1 MQSSELGRIHER
13 PTLADMLDGLARQ
26 ASGRDVSLER
36 QQFEA
41 LLQYAL
47 EDSGGDYGFVLSPA
61 GAGAY
66 AEQFVKLGA
75 AVERDKAGRLMACH
89 DTLTDRRPDP
99 MVLSV
104 MRLNRG
110 VQGKPT
116 DIGLPL
122 CLPGSHPPI
131 RYFLMVPMQT
141 GVSLTS
147 VLFIANPTV
156 ELREQGCKTTMSRLQ
171 DMCSILSTRLHS
183 ELASVGNQMQSPG
196 ADDGARHYVQ
206 LMNASLNAVVIVDS
220 AGKITAFNPAA
231 ETLFGRDSVHALG
244 TSLDRYLPTEFLM
257 PILKRAVSTDLDSPP
272 QSVLPINQRSVTA
285 IAESGCSIHLKTSAY
300 FTRLEPMVYT
310 TFVFEHEST
319 TAGVPDTSTGHQHF
333 KALTNVAPV
342 GIIQLAADWTCDYA
356 NDMWCQLSG
365 LSMDESIGEGWVD
378 SLHAE
383 DVVDALVELREALS
397 ESRIFSKNIR
407 LQRPTGD
414 ISWVSLSATATLNDL
429 GQFTGCL
436 LVMLDI
442 TETHKA
448 SERLRYA
455 ATHDVLTGLA
465 NRTSFLDNLQ
475 ARLDSMRLRVRTA
488 LLYLDLDGFKTV
500 NDTLGH
506 DCGDELLRQVAY
518 RLQSATRAE
527 DICAR
532 LGGDEFT
539 IILTSA
545 CSMEEVCAI
554 AETIVRGFNQTFE
567 VFDNDLHLS
576 ISIGIAL
583 ADEHSGSSDAFI
595 KQADTALYKAKASGR
610 SRWIVY
616 TQEFQHED
624 KQRSALG
631 ARIRRATERHEFT
644 LVYQPQFRIDDQ
656 SIISFEALLR
666 WAPSDMPSP
675 DTQLLVSVLE
685 ESGLINDVGQWVLE
699 TACQQHRRWLDMGMI
714 DESCTISVNVSAAQ
728 LSLAN
733 FTSRLQRIL
742 ERSNLPARCLD
753 IEITESALIEK
764 NSSCIRVM
772 NEIKAMGVQLSLDD
786 FGTGYASLAYL
797 TRLPIDFLKID
808 KSFVMAMDS
817 DGTSRTIVMSVLAMA
832 GALDIDVVA
841 EGIENEGTLEQ
852 LREAGCR
859 YGQGFLVARP
869 LPVNEIETLMMKERY
884 RNADVAELT

>member
-1 MQSSELGRIHER
+1 MHTCELGHIHER
-13 PTLADMLDGLARQ
+13 LTLADVLDRLERTAVD
-26 ASGRDVSLER
+26 SDVSQER

-41 LLQYAL
+41 LLRFAL
-47 EDSGGDYGFVLSPA
+47 EASGGNYGFVLSPA
-61 GAGAY
+61 GTGAY

-75 AVERDKAGRLMACH
+75 AVERDKSGRLLACH

-99 MVLSV
+99 MILSV

-116 DIGLPL
+116 DIGLPH

-131 RYFLMVPMQT
+131 RNFLMVPMQT

-147 VLFIANPTV
+147 VLFVANPVV
-156 ELREQGCKTTMSRLQ
+156 ENEEQEGGSTLSRVQAMCELLSARLQ
-171 DMCSILSTRLHS
+171 GR
-183 ELASVGNQMQSPG
+183 LASTSNQMQSAG
-196 ADDGARHYVQ
+196 LDDGARHYVQ

-220 AGKITAFNPAA
+220 SGKITAFNPAA
-231 ETLFGRDSVHALG
+231 ETLFGRDSVQALN

-257 PILKRAVSTDLDSPP
+257 PILKRADSMDLDSPP
-272 QSVLPINQRSVTA
+272 HSVLPIEQRSVTA
-285 IAESGCSIHLKTSAY
+285 IGESGNSIHLKTSAY
-300 FTRLEPMVYT
+300 FTRVCSVVYT
-310 TFVFEHEST
+310 TFVFEHESST
-319 TAGVPDTSTGHQHF
+319 PGLSEASTGHQHF

-407 LQRPTGD
+407 LQRPTGSV
-414 ISWVSLSATATLNDL
+414 SWVSLSGTATLNDL

-436 LVMLDI
+436 LVLLDI

-465 NRTSFLDNLQ
+465 NRTSFLDSLQ
-475 ARLDSMRLRVRTA
+475 SRLDSERLRSRTA

-506 DCGDELLRQVAY
+506 DCGDELLRQVAF
-518 RLQSATRAE
+518 RLQAVIGAG

-539 IILTSA
+539 IILTHN
-545 CSMEEVCAI
+545 CNMEEVCQI
-554 AETIVRGFNQTFE
+554 AETIVRGFNQAFE
-567 VFDNDLHLS
+567 VFDNDLLLS
-576 ISIGIAL
+576 TSIGIAI
-583 ADEHSGSSDAFI
+583 AEDDSCSSDAFI

-610 SRWIVY
+610 SRWVVY
-616 TQEFQHED
+616 TQEFQDED

-631 ARIRRATERHEFT
+631 ARIRRATERQEFT
-644 LVYQPQFRIDDQ
+644 LVYQPQFRIDNK
-656 SIISFEALLR
+656 SIVSFEALLR
-666 WAPSDMPSP
+666 WAPSDMPAP
-675 DTQLLVSVLE
+675 DTQMLVSVLE

-699 TACQQHRRWLDMGMI
+699 TACQQHRQWLDLGLI
-714 DESCTISVNVSAAQ
+714 DERCTISVNVSPAQ

-742 ERSNLPARCLD
+742 ERCKLPASCLN

-764 NSSCIRVM
+764 NSSCTRVLD
-772 NEIKAMGVQLSLDD
+772 EVKSLGVQLSLDD
-786 FGTGYASLAYL
+786 FGTGYSSLSYL
-797 TRLPIDFLKID
+797 TRLPIDYLKID
-808 KSFVMAMDS
+808 KSFVMAMS
-817 DGTSRTIVMSVLAMA
+817 SSESSRTIVMSVLAMA
-832 GALDIDVVA
+832 GALDIDVIA
-841 EGIENEGTLEQ
+841 EGIENDEALERLQ
-852 LREAGCR
+852 EAGCR
-859 YGQGFLVARP
+859 YGQGFLLATP
-869 LPVNEIETLMMKERY
+869 LSVRQIETLLVRERY
-884 RNADVAELT
+884 RDADLAVLT